1 MEYGL
6 IGEHL
11 SHSFSKEIHESLGG
25 YLYELKEISKE
36 DLDAFMKS
44 KSFKAINVT
53 IPYKEKVIPYLDEI
67 LDEAKATNAVNCV
80 INQCGKLIGY
90 NTDVYGFEAL
100 LKFADIDVK
109 NKVVLILGD
118 GGASKAVN
126 YVLNKLNAKNIL
138 FASRKNLK
146 NSINYND
153 LINHQEIEIIINT
166 TPVGMYPN
174 NDDELI
180 DIDIFKKLEAYV
192 DVIYNPIRT
201 RNVIKA
207 ELKGIKAIGGLYMLV
222 AQAVRASEI
231 FLNTT
236 YNEEIIKEIYLKI
249 KNKKSN
255 IVLIGMP
262 SSGKS
267 TIGEIL
273 SKIYEYKYID
283 IDEEIIKEINM
294 PIKDYF
300 VNHDESSFR
309 KIEKNIVNNICQN
322 NSTIISTGGGTI
334 LDIENVIQLKQNGI
348 LIFLDRNL
356 EKLEATSSR
365 PLSSSKSDLEALYQK
380 RLPLYKKYADIIIDN
395 NSTLDIVIERIR
407 EYIK

>member
-80 INQCGKLIGY
+80 INQYGKLIGY

-100 LKFADIDVK
+100 LKYADIDVK

-180 DIDIFKKLEAYV
+180 DINIFKKLEAYV

-267 TIGEIL
+267 SIGEIL

-300 VNHDESSFR
+300 LDHDESSFR
-309 KIEKNIVNNICQN
+309 KIEKNIVNNIYQN

-334 LDIENVIQLKQNGI
+334 LDIENVIHLKQNGI
-348 LIFLDRNL
+348 LIFLNRDL

-365 PLSSSKSDLEALYQK
+365 PLSSSKSHQIGRAH
-380 RLPLYKKYADIIIDN
+380 
-395 NSTLDIVIERIR
+395 V
-407 EYIK
+407 